1 MTTDRNNRSVGRGD
15 RGERR
20 AVFVAIIHGPDYQ
33 RLSPEAKLVLWTL
46 KMLLGALGI
55 AAVPGLLGALEECT
69 GIAATSVPSAVAELE
84 REGWL
89 ARERNVVWLIRGL
102 AFEPDLRVNDPKHR
116 KFVQRA
122 FGSLPRLPICERF
135 QVMYAGWF
143 DASPEG
149 LPRPS
154 EGTAEGHRS
163 TDQHQTRPALGQ
175 DQTSTEPPA
184 AGGETAQTYAVRL
197 VVAANQALEGKLV
210 NYKTL
215 VADVEQETTEQWRQA
230 GIPVELAER
239 VIRDGIARFRSTGRN
254 RQPNSLKYFDGSVR
268 DAADRSRTI
277 TSHGTGEVV
286 RLPRLA

>member
-1 MTTDRNNRSVGRGD
+1 
-15 RGERR
+15 
-20 AVFVAIIHGPDYQ
+20 VAIIHGPDYQ
-33 RLSPEAKLVLWTL
+33 RLSPEAKLALWTL

-69 GIAATSVPSAVAELE
+69 GLDTTAVPYAVAELE

-135 QVMYAGWF
+135 QAMYATWF
-143 DASPEG
+143 DAPPEG

-163 TDQHQTRPALGQ
+163 TDQHQTRPVPGQ
-175 DQTSTEPPA
+175 DQTSTDPPLA
-184 AGGETAQTYAVRL
+184 AGETAQTYAVRL

-210 NYKTL
+210 SYKTL

-239 VIRDGIARFRSTGRN
+239 VIRDGITRFRSRGRN
-254 RQPNSLKYFDGSVR
+254 RQPNSLKYFDGPVR
-268 DAADRSRTI
+268 DAADRSR
-277 TSHGTGEVV
+277 SVNHCGTGEVV